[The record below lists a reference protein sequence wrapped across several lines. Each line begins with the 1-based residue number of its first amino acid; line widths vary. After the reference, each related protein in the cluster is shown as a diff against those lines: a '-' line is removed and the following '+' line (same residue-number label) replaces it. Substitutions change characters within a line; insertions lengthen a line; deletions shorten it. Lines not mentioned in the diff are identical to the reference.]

1 MEFICVAFQ
10 NRVAYAMGGVTI
22 HSSGEI
28 PVGGQY
34 ANRRLE
40 HLDVDVLFTKNQHL
54 RWILI
59 DEALMIPDELLGQY
73 AANFE
78 SAARDT
84 RYRRR
89 ADSSPRIFGG
99 YNVLLFGDM
108 NQLPP
113 IPSSTALFIPPI
125 SKKSE
130 AARQMLNMFWEDGPD
145 SLNFYVELTKQ
156 ERIQDEWYRKFLHE
170 CRQGQ
175 LTDEMYYFIIG
186 VATEHPGSWTPG
198 PKGERPFLACGN
210 DACAELPTTWR
221 EMALNRATWED
232 MQAMECDFCKKE
244 RSRRNRLL
252 EQSDERVKHEPFLSA
267 PYVHRNNEPKYHA
280 MLLRAVEMAKRNPG
294 GPLHILWIRAHD
306 TPHNPQEIA
315 STAEKVQKKKE
326 RFLQFHDQ
334 KTAGIPGLLPLYY
347 GMKCR
352 VTEKL
357 ARKKG
362 LTILKHQPGY
372 VIGWDLHTGDR
383 VFEEGAERLLNYLPL
398 IIYVKFPEATWR
410 VHRDLDCGVFPM
422 QPVKRTWIL
431 NSATETKVTRHGYA
445 LVPDFA
451 STAFMIQGSTLN
463 AELADCGDILA
474 TPTITDMVTTYVIL
488 SRVRKADSLLL
499 LRAFSLDLFRLGMS
513 PGPYCL
519 LKLLCSRLGTSK
531 KEGPTTYSTEDA
543 LGEYKTLAERWEG
556 EKNLKKARGID
567 WKCVECVWRFRP
579 SALMQSP
586 LQ

>member
-1 MEFICVAFQ
+1 
-10 NRVAYAMGGVTI
+10 MGGVTI

-130 AARQMLNMFWEDGPD
+130 TARQMLNMFWEDGPD

-186 VATEHPGSWTPG
+186 VPTEHPGSWTPG
-198 PKGERPFLACGN
+198 QKGERPFLACRN
-210 DACAELPTTWR
+210 DACALLPV
-221 EMALNRATWED
+221 ANN
-232 MQAMECDFCKKE
+232 MERDVSNSCH
-244 RSRRNRLL
+244 
-252 EQSDERVKHEPFLSA
+252 VGG
-267 PYVHRNNEPKYHA
+267 HA
-280 MLLRAVEMAKRNPG
+280 GNGM
-294 GPLHILWIRAHD
+294 
-306 TPHNPQEIA
+306 
-315 STAEKVQKKKE
+315 
-326 RFLQFHDQ
+326 RFLQER
-334 KTAGIPGLLPLYY
+334 A
-347 GMKCR
+347 
-352 VTEKL
+352 L
-357 ARKKG
+357 APQSPTRAIRRKSEARA
-362 LTILKHQPGY
+362 IL
-372 VIGWDLHTGDR
+372 
-383 VFEEGAERLLNYLPL
+383 E
-398 IIYVKFPEATWR
+398 
-410 VHRDLDCGVFPM
+410 
-422 QPVKRTWIL
+422 
-431 NSATETKVTRHGYA
+431 
-445 LVPDFA
+445 
-451 STAFMIQGSTLN
+451 
-463 AELADCGDILA
+463 
-474 TPTITDMVTTYVIL
+474 
-488 SRVRKADSLLL
+488 
-499 LRAFSLDLFRLGMS
+499 
-513 PGPYCL
+513 
-519 LKLLCSRLGTSK
+519 CS
-531 KEGPTTYSTEDA
+531 
-543 LGEYKTLAERWEG
+543 
-556 EKNLKKARGID
+556 I
-567 WKCVECVWRFRP
+567 RP
-579 SALMQSP
+579 SQ
-586 LQ
+586 